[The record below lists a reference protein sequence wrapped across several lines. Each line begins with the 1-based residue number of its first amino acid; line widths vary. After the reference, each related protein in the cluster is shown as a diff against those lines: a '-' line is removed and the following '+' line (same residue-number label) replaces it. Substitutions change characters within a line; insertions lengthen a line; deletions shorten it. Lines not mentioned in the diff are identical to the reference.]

1 VCWEALEASS
11 AGCRLFEASGTVRA
25 NPMSLRPLLLSA
37 LLASTAACGLFKP
50 TPPRIT
56 PRAAAVTSASSAGL
70 GLRVDLVANNPNR
83 IDVTVQSID
92 VRVSL
97 AGRDLGVTHLTRA
110 TPLPSKQDVPLS
122 VDVTAPW
129 SDLPG
134 IVLTTA
140 LNENVPYHLDGTAHV
155 GAGRFTLDVPFAV
168 DSTMPRS
175 VLTGALS
182 NSLPSLGH

>member
-1 VCWEALEASS
+1 MA
-11 AGCRLFEASGTVRA
+11 
-25 NPMSLRPLLLSA
+25 PRPLLLLSLVA
-37 LLASTAACGLFKP
+37 CAAACGLFKP

-56 PRAAAVTSASSAGL
+56 PRAASVTSASSAGL

-83 IDVTVQSID
+83 VDVTVQSID

-97 AGRDLGVTHLTRA
+97 AGRDLGLTHITQATR
-110 TPLPSKQDVPLS
+110 LPSRRDVPLS

-134 IVLTTA
+134 ILFTTA

-155 GAGRFTLDVPFAV
+155 GAGRFSLDVPFAV

-182 NSLPSLGH
+182 NSLPSLPSLGR

>member
-1 VCWEALEASS
+1 MAPRPAL
-11 AGCRLFEASGTVRA
+11 FI
-25 NPMSLRPLLLSA
+25 A
-37 LLASTAACGLFKP
+37 LVACSAACGLFKP
-50 TPPRIT
+50 TPPHIT
-56 PRAAAVTSASSAGL
+56 PRAAAVTSASTAGL

-83 IDVTVQSID
+83 VDVTVQSID

-97 AGRDLGVTHLTRA
+97 AGRDLGLTHLAQVTR
-110 TPLPSKQDVPLS
+110 LPSRQDVPLS
-122 VDVTAPW
+122 VNVTAPW

-134 IVLTTA
+134 ILFTTA

-182 NSLPSLGH
+182 NSVPSLPSLPSLGR

>member
-1 VCWEALEASS
+1 MA
-11 AGCRLFEASGTVRA
+11 
-25 NPMSLRPLLLSA
+25 PRPLLL
-37 LLASTAACGLFKP
+37 LAVTLCAAACGLFKP

-56 PRAAAVTSASSAGL
+56 PRAAAVTSAGSAGL

-83 IDVTVQSID
+83 VDVTVQSID

-97 AGRDLGVTHLTRA
+97 AGRDLGLTHLAQATR
-110 TPLPSKQDVPLS
+110 LPSRQDVPLS
-122 VDVTAPW
+122 VNVTAPW

-182 NSLPSLGH
+182 NSVPSLPTFGR

>member
-1 VCWEALEASS
+1 MA
-11 AGCRLFEASGTVRA
+11 
-25 NPMSLRPLLLSA
+25 PRPLLL
-37 LLASTAACGLFKP
+37 LAPVVCAAACGLFKP
-50 TPPRIT
+50 TPPHIT
-56 PRAAAVTSASSAGL
+56 PRAAAVTSASTAGL

-83 IDVTVQSID
+83 IDVTVRSID

-97 AGRDLGVTHLTRA
+97 AGRDLGLTR
-110 TPLPSKQDVPLS
+110 LPSRQDVPLS
-122 VDVTAPW
+122 VNVTAPW

-134 IVLTTA
+134 ILFTTA

-175 VLTGALS
+175 VLTGAVS
-182 NSLPSLGH
+182 NSVPSLPSLGP